1 MSKTIFFKQVDGFYS
16 VIPLQVLRRTPG
28 VLFDNV
34 PLAALPRI
42 DAIDR
47 VLHTGGAISPGPVD
61 KVARPWYMHPHQ
73 DDNLIVLH
81 GARQVDIYL
90 PDQGLTNFTVT
101 PERILQDGK
110 VLLDEPAM
118 LVWPRYVFHRIVSG
132 PEGSASLNF
141 AVHYPG
147 LDPKSNFSIY
157 DLDPATGDYRV
168 IREGFRDQPATGQ

>member
-1 MSKTIFFKQVDGFYS
+1 MSKSIFYS
-16 VIPLQVLRRTPG
+16 IIPLQVLRRTPG

-47 VLHTGGAISPGPVD
+47 VLHAAGAVSPGPVGE
-61 KVARPWYMHPHQ
+61 VARPWYMHPHQ
-73 DDNLIVLH
+73 DDNLIVLY
-81 GARQVDIYL
+81 GTRQVDIYL
-90 PDQGLTNFTVT
+90 PGQGMASFTVT
-101 PERILQDGK
+101 PERIFQGEQ
-110 VLLDEPAM
+110 VLLDAPAM

-147 LDPKSNFSIY
+147 LDPKSNFNIY
-157 DLDPATGDYRV
+157 DLNPATGESVV
-168 IREGFRDQPATGQ
+168 IREGFRDQPAGQ